1 MKKIMLSLAQQRRL
15 LRLARH
21 ARRTPKAVLK
31 FVLRDGFDA
40 CEEDVRESVAA
51 DAEIASGESL
61 THKEVMRRARAV
73 IATHARGHKQAA

>member
-1 MKKIMLSLAQQRRL
+1 MTQLMLNLAQQRRL
-15 LRLARH
+15 VRLARN
-21 ARRTPKAVLK
+21 ARRTPQAMLR
-31 FVLRDGFDA
+31 FVLRDGFDV

-51 DAEIASGESL
+51 DAEFSAGKSV